1 MKMFWVLTLA
11 GILVAG
17 MGSREGAVAQTR
29 VPQKVMKYLES
40 HSFRDLVRRYGNTTI
55 ELSVPSRK
63 ARYLDSLPYRLE
75 AGFRV
80 QVVATTDEQK
90 ARNIYRQVKQLQ
102 LDSTYLVQE
111 QGLFKVQVGNF
122 TVRDSA
128 RKLLDQLYY
137 AGFKDAW
144 IAPATIHIAKKAKA
158 PPAPSDSIYFA
169 IQVMAT
175 HSRSKAEETAQTIRK
190 KWNLPVRI
198 LAEGNLFKVLAGNFR
213 EENVAR
219 QQLQYLREHGWSD
232 AWLTQLLPN

>member
-1 MKMFWVLTLA
+1 
-11 GILVAG
+11 
-17 MGSREGAVAQTR
+17 
-29 VPQKVMKYLES
+29 MKYLES
-40 HSFRDLVRRYGNTTI
+40 HSFQDLVRRYGDTTI
-55 ELSVPSRK
+55 KLTIPSRK

-75 AGFRV
+75 AGYRV
-80 QVVATTDEQK
+80 QVVATTDEQN
-90 ARNIYRQVKQLQ
+90 ARDIYRQVKKLQ

-144 IAPATIHIAKKAKA
+144 IAPATIHITKTKQMQA
-158 PPAPSDSIYFA
+158 APSDSIYFA

-175 HSRSKAEETAQTIRK
+175 HSRKKAETTAQTIRQK
-190 KWNLPVRI
+190 FHLPVRI
-198 LAEGNLFKVLAGNFR
+198 LTEGNLFKVLAGNFA
-213 EENVAR
+213 EENAAR
-219 QQLQYLREHGWSD
+219 MQLQHLREHGWPD